1 MIIKPKDEK
10 NEVRYY
16 RKPNGFSYQ
25 LMYTI
30 NPDEYLTVFHYF
42 SDKGIK
48 DINTGE
54 YIYIYYDNDKT
65 KQKINLRYNITQGL
79 IEKANGERTSITSE
93 EIIFI
98 YNKLVM
104 AINLASTITIDNMKK
119 KGYPRKLVS
128 DKK

>member
-1 MIIKPKDEK
+1 MQQLAPVKDLD
-10 NEVRYY
+10 
-16 RKPNGFSYQ
+16 RKYHNSQIGK
-25 LMYTI
+25 
-30 NPDEYLTVFHYF
+30 LTF
-42 SDKGIK
+42 
-48 DINTGE
+48 
-54 YIYIYYDNDKT
+54 NDKT

-104 AINLASTITIDNMKK
+104 ATNLASTITIDNKKK
-119 KGYPRKLVS
+119 KGYSKKLVS